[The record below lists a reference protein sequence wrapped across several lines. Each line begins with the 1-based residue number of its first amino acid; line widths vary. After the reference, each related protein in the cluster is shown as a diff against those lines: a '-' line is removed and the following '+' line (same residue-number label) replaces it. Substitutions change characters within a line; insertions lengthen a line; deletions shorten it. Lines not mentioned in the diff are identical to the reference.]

1 MTRLLFKLKN
11 LSSLKSKKNKKLKIK
26 IHVLQLQVN
35 KRAYQTFK
43 YQRFNSVKKL
53 KKDQFI
59 KY

>member
-11 LSSLKSKKNKKLKIK
+11 LNSQKSKKIKKLKIK
-26 IHVLQLQVN
+26 LHVLQLQVN
-35 KRAYQTFK
+35 KRVNQTFK